1 MGRPRGSR
9 NPDFEA
15 TRQALILRVLG
26 RLAAP
31 DGAQASFRDLAT
43 AAGVSTA
50 TLRHYFESRQG
61 VLRAVLA
68 HFHQMGLPYLHRVA
82 TEPLLGLRAATRHL
96 IDEVLRGF
104 THGLTA
110 LHELGLSAGMR
121 DAVIGPAYLEQILEP
136 TLRSVEARFERHI
149 ALGHMRKTDV
159 RVAAIGLISP
169 LLVAVLHQRSLGG
182 ALCRPL
188 DLQHLARLQ
197 LDAFLR
203 AYELPVQ
210 RPRRPVTERAAR
222 PRETPRRPPT
232 GAHKRRDPRRST
244 D

>member
-31 DGAQASFRDLAT
+31 DGAHASFRDLAT

-61 VLRAVLA
+61 VLEAVLA
-68 HFHQMGLPYLHRVA
+68 HFHQMGLPYLHQVA
-82 TEPLLGLRAATRHL
+82 TEPLTSLRAATRQL
-96 IDEVLRGF
+96 IDAILRGF
-104 THGLTA
+104 AHGLTA

-121 DAVIGPAYLEQILEP
+121 DAAIGPAYLDQILEP

-149 ALGHMRKTDV
+149 AMGHMRKTDV
-159 RVAAIGLISP
+159 RVAAIALISP

-188 DLQHLARLQ
+188 DLADFARLH
-197 LDAFLR
+197 LDGFLR
-203 AYELPVQ
+203 SYELPG
-210 RPRRPVTERAAR
+210 AR
-222 PRETPRRPPT
+222 PRQPISERGAPPRATPRRPPR
-232 GAHKRRDPRRST
+232 AARKRRDPRHST